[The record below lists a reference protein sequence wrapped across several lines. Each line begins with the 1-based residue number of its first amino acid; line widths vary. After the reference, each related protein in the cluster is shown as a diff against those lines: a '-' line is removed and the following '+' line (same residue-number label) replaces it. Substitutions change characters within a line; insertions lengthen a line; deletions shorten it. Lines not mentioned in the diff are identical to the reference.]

1 MKYSFWSIF
10 PSWPLFIIQT
20 TQLLSSI
27 LKYTQMHKQGNAQR
41 SLRIKNGSL
50 NNVCQYLLVVL
61 FVLLF
66 QLHNL
71 FQHFVYNNIYT
82 TCLTHPFKSQ
92 VVSFLISSAHY
103 MGSFIIVIII
113 IYTIK
118 VICKLN
124 WQFEEKKKLC
134 VHKKYRNISTARCV

>member
-1 MKYSFWSIF
+1 
-10 PSWPLFIIQT
+10 
-20 TQLLSSI
+20 
-27 LKYTQMHKQGNAQR
+27 MHKQGNAQR

-50 NNVCQYLLVVL
+50 NNMCQYLLVVL

-113 IYTIK
+113 IIYTIK

-124 WQFEEKKKLC
+124 WQFEEKKK
-134 VHKKYRNISTARCV
+134 KSSAYTRNTEIFLQQGVFRKAGNYSLFR

>member
-1 MKYSFWSIF
+1 MK
-10 PSWPLFIIQT
+10 
-20 TQLLSSI
+20 
-27 LKYTQMHKQGNAQR
+27 NR
-41 SLRIKNGSL
+41 SLNKT
-50 NNVCQYLLVVL
+50 CQYLLVVL

-82 TCLTHPFKSQ
+82 YLTTCLTLPLKSQ
-92 VVSFLISSAHY
+92 VVSFLISSAHCI
-103 MGSFIIVIII
+103 GSFIIIIII

-124 WQFEEKKKLC
+124 WQFWGKKASSTQEILKYSYSKVCLEKQGAILC
-134 VHKKYRNISTARCV
+134 FSERGSFGCVGNTFYSRVLIENKA